1 MLGSRID
8 KDAMRTAADK
18 FREDLGKRIRW
29 WRTEFDI
36 DHYTIAGVLMDV
48 TIDTLVYDELLEG
61 DSEDGED
68 DDVDE
73 DDEEE

>member
-1 MLGSRID
+1 VLGSRTD

-36 DHYTIAGVLMDV
+36 DHFTIAGVLMDV
-48 TIDTLVYDELLEG
+48 TIDTLIYDELF
-61 DSEDGED
+61 DEDEVEDED
-68 DDVDE
+68 DDG
-73 DDEEE
+73 DDEEI